1 MKRFILSFVVV
12 LLVAGCGKREGV
24 VPSQKRIDKV
34 LAVENRIQES
44 DTIFAGVE
52 YVAEQWTWEGKKVI
66 RIDYR
71 GENQYSEN
79 FFHDGRKIVRTTVPA
94 YYLRSEFKYEG
105 RRLEQIEVFRRDKL
119 SATMSFIHDDDG
131 VNEIVCRRIVADSD
145 MLWPMWTP
153 MPLKVLLGNGVAEAI
168 GRDVAAQMKQTRSMK
183 SAAEVHY
190 ALTWDKDHE
199 SVVSIAVSG
208 SVEKPYTIT
217 LSYDDK
223 KNPYNQL
230 FANHE
235 LNETIF
241 GFRMLS
247 EHNVTSIQK
256 PFENNS
262 EIDFRYSYTY
272 DGDYPSSRKLNY
284 KYLTR
289 SVFSDSVTISVE
301 KSEKYIY
308 L

>member
-1 MKRFILSFVVV
+1 MKRYLLFFVV
-12 LLVAGCGKREGV
+12 LLLVVGCGKREGV

-44 DTIFAGVE
+44 DTIFAGEE
-52 YVAEQWTWEGKKVI
+52 YVSEQWIWDGRKVV

-79 FFHDGRKIVRTTVPA
+79 FFHDGKKIVRTTVPA
-94 YYLRSEFKYEG
+94 YNLRSDFKYDG
-105 RRLEQIEVFRRDKL
+105 RKLARIEVFRRDKL
-119 SATMSFIHDDDG
+119 TATMTFVHDDEG
-131 VNEIVCRRIVADSD
+131 VREIVCRRIVADSD

-153 MPLKVLLGNGVAEAI
+153 MPLRMLLGNGVAEAV
-168 GRDVAAQMKQTRSMK
+168 GRDVAAKMTQTHSTK
-183 SAAEVHY
+183 SDAEVHY

-199 SVVSIAVSG
+199 NVASIAVSG
-208 SVEKPYTIT
+208 SVESPYVIALT
-217 LSYDDK
+217 YDDK
-223 KNPYNQL
+223 KNPYDQL

-247 EHNVTSIQK
+247 EHNVTSIRM
-256 PFENNS
+256 PFNKNE
-262 EIDFRYSYTY
+262 EVVFRYSYTY
-272 DGDYPSSRKLNY
+272 DDDYPSSRKLDY
-284 KYLTR
+284 KFVTR
-289 SVFSDSVTISVE
+289 SVVSDSVTISVE
-301 KSEKYIY
+301 KREKIIY

>member
-1 MKRFILSFVVV
+1 M
-12 LLVAGCGKREGV
+12 
-24 VPSQKRIDKV
+24 
-34 LAVENRIQES
+34 
-44 DTIFAGVE
+44 
-52 YVAEQWTWEGKKVI
+52 
-66 RIDYR
+66 
-71 GENQYSEN
+71 
-79 FFHDGRKIVRTTVPA
+79 
-94 YYLRSEFKYEG
+94 
-105 RRLEQIEVFRRDKL
+105 FRRDKL

-256 PFENNS
+256 PYENNS

-289 SVFSDSVTISVE
+289 SVSSDSVTIRVE